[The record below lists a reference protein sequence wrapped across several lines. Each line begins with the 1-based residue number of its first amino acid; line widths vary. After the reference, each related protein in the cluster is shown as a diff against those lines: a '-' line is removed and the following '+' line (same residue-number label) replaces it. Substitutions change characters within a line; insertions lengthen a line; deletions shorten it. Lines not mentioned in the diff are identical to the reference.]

1 MFSSNFD
8 LHMDGMDDNMAEQ
21 PNSETDIKLSCRTIC
36 IGSYS
41 YKPRSKVRISSEGV
55 TIVAPGLRR
64 RANDDIILHIPL
76 KSFVHVLA
84 RAEERPAILLY
95 TEAKTGEY
103 VRGALDMHL
112 ESGTYFE
119 PSSAIDEHKRITLV
133 PRALSRRSVAS
144 LRSLF
149 GMVLDELD
157 ALDARRLGGLRSSSE
172 PDSDPTDPDQPSPA
186 RAAAARTAPPSR
198 SVTPM
203 NVKGNASTSEDDV
216 IFPPSPTPI
225 SISSPSSTPTSPKSS
240 PSSKKR
246 KNRKKNKSNKKMKY
260 VLVKNPEPHAVDAFL
275 AGVAPILKS
284 LSPVFL
290 NLAKS
295 EIISAALKYERK
307 MLTENCNGVSE
318 K

>member
-8 LHMDGMDDNMAEQ
+8 LHMDGIDDNMAEQ
-21 PNSETDIKLSCRTIC
+21 PSNDTEIKLSCRTIC

-41 YKPRSKVRISSEGV
+41 YKPHSKVRISSEGV

-103 VRGALDMHL
+103 VRSALDMHL

-119 PSSAIDEHKRITLV
+119 PSSTVDEHKRITLV
-133 PRALSRRSVAS
+133 PRLLTRRCVTA

-149 GMVLDELD
+149 GMVLDELGEP
-157 ALDARRLGGLRSSSE
+157 DARRLGGARGSSE
-172 PDSDPTDPDQPSPA
+172 RDSDPRDQLSPKAAPRTD
-186 RAAAARTAPPSR
+186 PPSR
-198 SVTPM
+198 SETPI

-225 SISSPSSTPTSPKSS
+225 SISSHSSTPTTPKSS

>member
-8 LHMDGMDDNMAEQ
+8 LHMDGIDDNMAEQ
-21 PNSETDIKLSCRTIC
+21 PGSDTEIKLSCRTIC

-41 YKPRSKVRISSEGV
+41 YKPHSKVRISSEGV

-64 RANDDIILHIPL
+64 RASDDIILHIPL
-76 KSFVHVLA
+76 KSVVHVLA

-103 VRGALDMHL
+103 VRSALDMHL

-133 PRALSRRSVAS
+133 PRALTRRSVAA

-172 PDSDPTDPDQPSPA
+172 RDSVERVTLVPRALTRRSVAALRSLFGMVLADELDALDARRVGGLRSSSESDSDPTHPDQLSP
-186 RAAAARTAPPSR
+186 RAATRTDPASR
-198 SVTPM
+198 S
-203 NVKGNASTSEDDV
+203 GNN
-216 IFPPSPTPI
+216 
-225 SISSPSSTPTSPKSS
+225 SSGP
-240 PSSKKR
+240 
-246 KNRKKNKSNKKMKY
+246 
-260 VLVKNPEPHAVDAFL
+260 
-275 AGVAPILKS
+275 
-284 LSPVFL
+284 
-290 NLAKS
+290 
-295 EIISAALKYERK
+295 
-307 MLTENCNGVSE
+307 
-318 K
+318 